1 MAMDDNWTPTPPPNG
16 PSGGAY
22 RAPYSTTPPPVGGAP
37 GPKRGS
43 RMVVPVLVAA
53 LLSAGLAAGGTAL
66 VIDREAAPGTTTTV
80 VQEAPPVDEAS
91 VSEALA
97 GDEGDGPV
105 AAIAGDT
112 LDIAQLYEKY
122 GAGVVRVEHSQGLG
136 SGFVIDKDGH
146 ILTNAHVVDGAQ
158 GTISV
163 SFSNDE
169 RVEAQVI
176 GVDNATDV
184 ALLRVDLPASALT
197 VVPLGDSTSVVVGEP
212 VVAIGN
218 PFGQDRTVTSGIV
231 SAVARQIEA
240 PNGFG
245 INGVIQ
251 TDAAINQGNSGGP
264 LFDMRGQVIGI
275 NSQIYTG
282 GTGGGNVGLGYAVPI
297 NLVKEVVA
305 DLMATGKAQHAWLGV
320 QLSDVDPTLASQVK
334 IGTDQGAMIAGVT
347 EGSPAAEAG
356 LKGATGEITIE
367 GRSYAVGGDVVV
379 EANGQP
385 VASVKDLQAAV
396 ASLEPGDELKLVVK
410 RADGST
416 ADITVT
422 LGNQP
427 QDPTALAR

>member
-1 MAMDDNWTPTPPPNG
+1 MAMDDNWTPTPPAQG

-22 RAPYSTTPPPVGGAP
+22 RAPHSTTPPPVGGAP
-37 GPKRGS
+37 QPKRGS
-43 RMVVPVLVAA
+43 RIVVPVLVAA

-66 VIDREAAPGTTTTV
+66 VIERDVAPGTTTTV
-80 VQEAPPVDEAS
+80 VQEAPPVD
-91 VSEALA
+91 A
-97 GDEGDGPV
+97 GV
-105 AAIAGDT
+105 AEAIAGDDGDRPVAAVAGASM
-112 LDIAQLYEKY
+112 DIASLYEKY
-122 GAGVVRVEHSQGLG
+122 GAGVVRIDHSQGLG

-146 ILTNAHVVDGAQ
+146 VLTNAHVVDGAQ
-158 GTISV
+158 GTITV

-169 RVEAQVI
+169 RVEAEVI
-176 GVDNATDV
+176 GVDYATDV
-184 ALLRVDLPASALT
+184 ALLKVDLPASALT
-197 VVPLGDSTSVVVGEP
+197 VVPLGDSASVVVGEP

-231 SAVARQIEA
+231 SAVAREIEA

-264 LFDMRGQVIGI
+264 LFDMAGRVIGI

-305 DLMATGKAQHAWLGV
+305 DLMATGTAQHAWLGV

-334 IGTDQGAMIAGVT
+334 IGTDRGAMIAGVT

-367 GRSYAVGGDVVV
+367 GKSYAVGGDVIV
-379 EANGQP
+379 EADGKP
-385 VASVKDLQAAV
+385 VESVDELRAAV
-396 ASLEPGDELKLVVK
+396 AALEPGDELKLVVK

-427 QDPTALAR
+427 QDPTALAG

>member
-1 MAMDDNWTPTPPPNG
+1 MSDNWTPTPPPQG
-16 PSGGAY
+16 PTGGAWG
-22 RAPYSTTPPPVGGAP
+22 APQQTTPPPVGAAP
-37 GPKRGS
+37 APKRGS
-43 RMVVPVLVAA
+43 RTVVPILVAA

-66 VIDREAAPGTTTTV
+66 VIEREPGPGTTTTV
-80 VQEAPPVDEAS
+80 VQEAAPVEEAS
-91 VSEALA
+91 VSEPMA
-97 GDEGDGPV
+97 GGDKPV
-105 AAIAGDT
+105 AAVQGAT
-112 LDIAQLYEKY
+112 MDIAAMYERY

-158 GTISV
+158 GSITV

-169 RVEAQVI
+169 RVEAKVI

-184 ALLRVDLPASALT
+184 ALLKVDLPASALT
-197 VVPLGDSTSVVVGEP
+197 VVPLGDSASVVVGEP

-231 SAVARQIEA
+231 SAVARSIEA
-240 PNGFG
+240 PNGFS

-264 LFDMRGQVIGI
+264 LFDMQGQVIGI

-305 DLMATGKAQHAWLGV
+305 DLMATGTAQHAWLGV
-320 QLSDVDPTLASQVK
+320 QLSEVDATLAEQVK
-334 IGTDQGAMIAGVT
+334 VGADYGAMIAGVS
-347 EGSPAAEAG
+347 EGSPAAKAG
-356 LKGATGEITIE
+356 LRGATGQITIE
-367 GRSYAVGGDVVV
+367 GKSYATGGDVVV
-379 EANGQP
+379 EANGER
-385 VASVKDLQAAV
+385 VEEVKDLQAAV
-396 ASLEPGDELKLVVK
+396 SALEPGDELKLVLK

-416 ADITVT
+416 QDITVT

-427 QDPTALAR
+427 QDPTALAG